1 MAGKR
6 LDLSGKTFN
15 NITVISPSGTS
26 PRGAALWNCHCN
38 RCGRNFV
45 VDGSRLL
52 GKRPKKDCGCSYK
65 ERTADISG
73 QQLGGVDVIRR
84 VGTDKHGNVLY
95 LCRCRIC
102 GAEKTMPACTIK
114 AIPQSCGCKVG
125 CKSMNAE
132 KLAEISR
139 LGVEKSNVNGCNIYI
154 AAKTEAMANSIS
166 GLRWVR
172 IQRVNGREYIKA
184 MFRIAGKRYY
194 RGGFTSPESAYA
206 WAKAAHDQA
215 LLDANIPAP
224 EKKKKKEKGK

>member
-1 MAGKR
+1 MSYRR
-6 LDLSGKTFN
+6 LELTGQTIN
-15 NITVISPSGTS
+15 QITVLSPAGSS
-26 PRGAALWNCHCN
+26 ARGAALWLCRCN
-38 RCGRNFV
+38 RCGKEFV
-45 VDGSRLL
+45 IEGFRLR
-52 GKRPKKDCGCSYK
+52 GKYPQKDCGCSHK

-73 QQLGGVDVIRR
+73 QTFGGVDVIRR

-114 AIPQSCGCKVG
+114 AVPKSCGCKGG

-139 LGVEKSNVNGCNIYI
+139 LGVERLVVNGCNIYV
-154 AAKTEAMANSIS
+154 AAKTEAMTNNIS

-172 IQRVNGREYIKA
+172 IQRVKGREYIRA
-184 MFRIAGKRYY
+184 TFRDAGKRYY

-215 LLDANIPAP
+215 LLDANIPVP
-224 EKKKKKEKGK
+224 EQKKKKEKTK